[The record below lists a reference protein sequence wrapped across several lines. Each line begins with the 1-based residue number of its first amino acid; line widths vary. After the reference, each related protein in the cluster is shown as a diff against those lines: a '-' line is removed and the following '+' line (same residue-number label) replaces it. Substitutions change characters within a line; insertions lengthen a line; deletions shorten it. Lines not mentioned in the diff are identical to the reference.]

1 MSLPAKPMVGD
12 LDGRGRSTVRGLPP
26 PEDPDCA
33 VSKQYLLDHL
43 ADLPGP
49 NEDPGDLTLIFDN
62 QLI

>member
-1 MSLPAKPMVGD
+1 MRPPI
-12 LDGRGRSTVRGLPP
+12 RRPVRGLPP